1 MHAQLRFLFLYLF
14 SGGILFS
21 GLNAQVT
28 DSLQQDEDDFSM
40 YDNLDFADEGTK
52 RYCTSKIQGLSPQKL
67 VSIGYDFQ
75 GPYSL
80 SSGVLG
86 NNYSESESQI
96 NFSHGLRLQ
105 GNIPLISRNSVIIQL
120 NVNYAEQRYSFR
132 ELTGNIHPLEY
143 WLSNNG
149 LRTSGLGTTIF
160 KPLNEKQFIL
170 VQASG
175 DLNGDYGWNNL
186 PDPSNTRVS
195 VAGIWGKKAGDKKM
209 WGFGISRTYRAG
221 DLNYIPVF
229 LLNYT
234 SANGKWGTELLL
246 PARGHIRRNF
256 SPRSMAFFGYEL
268 EGQTYRLNS
277 DKAIQGAPQ
286 NIELRRSELRFRTMY
301 EFSLSGFIW
310 LSFQAGYR
318 FNYSFNADELP
329 GNRDFFRGFFGEQPY
344 LFENLPAGSF
354 YSLVSINLVS
364 P

>member
-1 MHAQLRFLFLYLF
+1 MSIFRGFLNIISIAFLLL
-14 SGGILFS
+14 SV
-21 GLNAQVT
+21 GLQAQVSDT
-28 DSLQQDEDDFSM
+28 LLQEEEDYSM
-40 YDNLDFADEGTK
+40 YDNLDFAAEGTK
-52 RYCTSKIQGLSPQKL
+52 RFCTSKVQGLSPQKL

-80 SSGVLG
+80 NSGVLG
-86 NNYSESESQI
+86 NNFPESESLI
-96 NFSHGLRLQ
+96 NYSHGLRLQ
-105 GNIPLISRNSVIIQL
+105 GNIPVISRNSVIAQL
-120 NVNYAEQRYSFR
+120 NINYVEQRYAFKD
-132 ELTGNIHPLEY
+132 LAGNIHPLEY
-143 WLSNNG
+143 WLNNNG

-160 KPLNEKQFIL
+160 KPLDEKQFIL

-175 DLNGDYGWNNL
+175 DLNGDYGWSNL
-186 PDPSNTRVS
+186 PDIANTRLS
-195 VAGIWGKKAGDKKM
+195 VAGIWGKKASDKKM
-209 WGFGISRTYRAG
+209 WGIGISRTYRAG

-246 PARGHIRRNF
+246 PAKGHIRRNF

-277 DKAIQGAPQ
+277 DNAVSGVPQ
-286 NIELRRSELRFRTMY
+286 NIELRRSELRFRAMY

-329 GNRDFFRGFFGEQPY
+329 DNRDFFRGFFGDQPY
-344 LFENLPAGSF
+344 LFQNTPAGSF